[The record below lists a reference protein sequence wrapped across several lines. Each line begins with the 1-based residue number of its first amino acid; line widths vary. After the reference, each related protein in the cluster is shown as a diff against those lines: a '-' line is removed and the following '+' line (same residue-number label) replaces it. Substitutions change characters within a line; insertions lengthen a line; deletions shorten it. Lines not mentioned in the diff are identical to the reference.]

1 LSSAEIRAMPAAA
14 PADRTEIEVRKNG
27 PYRVRGP
34 VRLRDARGADV
45 PADGTIALC
54 RCGNS
59 SKKPFCDGTHSAV
72 GFDGARLMV
81 GPVDAAQ
88 AYRGKRITI
97 HDNRAICSHSGVCT
111 DNLSTVFRLG
121 QEPWIDADAADPE
134 AVMALVQ
141 RCPSGALS
149 YSIDGAPAT
158 GEPNECLITA
168 AKNGPYYVSGPVALT
183 ADGAQPRFPE
193 RYALCRC
200 GASKNKPFCDGTHWA
215 VGFDES
221 RGRQAGVF
229 VPPGGVRRFS
239 LVVGSLVVAGAAAAI
254 LAIEA
259 AGKWTAK
266 VFLGPGGLIPDL
278 NLTLELLLVAGL
290 TFGAWLA
297 RRGNIAAHRYNQTVW
312 VLLNTVLV
320 ALIMVRSMEN
330 AAIEAVSDLA
340 YPQVLVP
347 WVHALLGGATLAAGL
362 WLVLQFNGLLPKAL
376 HVRGWKTLMRLT
388 LAGYWLV
395 ALIGLA
401 VYYLWFVP

>member
-1 LSSAEIRAMPAAA
+1 MPAAA
-14 PADRTEIEVRKNG
+14 PTDRAAIEVRKNG
-27 PYRVRGP
+27 PYLVRGP
-34 VRLRDARGADV
+34 VRLRDADGADI
-45 PADGTIALC
+45 PAGGAIALC

-59 SKKPFCDGTHSAV
+59 SNKPFCDGTHKMT
-72 GFDGARLMV
+72 GFDGARLAV
-81 GPVDAAQ
+81 GPEDAAQ

-97 HDNRAICSHSGVCT
+97 HDNRAICAHSGVCT
-111 DNLSTVFRLG
+111 DNLPAVFRLG
-121 QEPWIDADAADPE
+121 QEPWIGADGADAD

-141 RCPSGALS
+141 RCPSGALG

-158 GEPNECLITA
+158 RELNQCLITA
-168 AKNGPYYVSGPVALT
+168 SKNGPYYVSGPVALA

-215 VGFDES
+215 MGFDES

-239 LVVGSLVVAGAAAAI
+239 LVVGLLAVAGAAAAI

-266 VFLGPGGLIPDL
+266 VFLGPGGLVPDL
-278 NLTLELLLVAGL
+278 NLTLELLLLAGL

-297 RRGNIAAHRYNQTVW
+297 KRGNIAAHRYNQTIW

-320 ALIMVRSMEN
+320 ALVMASGMEN
-330 AAIEAVSDLA
+330 AALDAVSDLA
-340 YPQVLVP
+340 QPHILVP
-347 WVHALLGGATLAAGL
+347 WVHGLLGGATVAAGL
-362 WLVLQFNGLLPKAL
+362 WLVLQFNGLLPKRL

-395 ALIGLA
+395 ALLGLA
-401 VYYLWFVP
+401 IYYLWFIR